1 MGNKR
6 CRLVKETEN
15 DGEDQRVKSTV
26 SLLLIPKGGRSI
38 NTTLAS
44 KMVSMLADSITTSA
58 MTAATGR
65 QTLSWNLQSTIYRD
79 KEKSRATEKR

>member
-6 CRLVKETEN
+6 CRLEKGTEN

-26 SLLLIPKGGRSI
+26 SLLIPKGGRNI